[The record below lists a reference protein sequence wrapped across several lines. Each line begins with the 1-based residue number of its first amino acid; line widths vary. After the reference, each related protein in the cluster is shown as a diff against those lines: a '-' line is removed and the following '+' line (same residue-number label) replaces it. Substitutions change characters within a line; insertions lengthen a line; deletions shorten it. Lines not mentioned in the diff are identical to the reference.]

1 MTFQKSLHD
10 IPIFRFVWP
19 IPVVL
24 VLNSLLPTF
33 VGEFTF
39 ISGSDAFWKVPVR
52 YLRLSLFLV
61 VPLLI
66 LPLFCSLMRRLLN
79 RGGRELV
86 QIEES
91 RDPWPVNLWFLRPL
105 QGIGLALLFGT
116 KFIGLYQ
123 EYTGTS
129 LGAAAILPPPQFS
142 PGRFLG
148 SAAIVVAASL
158 LLSFLWSLDD
168 LGVRH
173 RNRKTGEV
181 KMIGKYLGMLLPI
194 LFGFSG
200 IFGILR
206 DTPWPLA
213 AYYVVQMTVV
223 LYPPF
228 ATLAV
233 FHSLYLRKKGALLLR
248 RIQVT
253 RADAA
258 RGAAPVV

>member
-1 MTFQKSLHD
+1 MFRKSLHG
-10 IPIFRFVWP
+10 ISLLHFAWP

-24 VLNSLLPTF
+24 VLNAILPSLI
-33 VGEFTF
+33 GEFTF
-39 ISGSDAFWKVPVR
+39 VSGAAAFWKVPVR

-66 LPLFCSLMRRLLN
+66 LPPFCPLMRRLLT
-79 RGGRELV
+79 RGDRELV
-86 QIEES
+86 QVEKA

-105 QGIGLALLFGT
+105 QGTGLALLFGT
-116 KFIGLYQ
+116 KFIGMVQ

-129 LGAAAILPPPQFS
+129 LGKAAILPPSQFS
-142 PGRFLG
+142 PGRFLV
-148 SAAIVVAASL
+148 STAIVVAVSL

-181 KMIGKYLGMLLPI
+181 KMVGKYVGMLLPV
-194 LFGFSG
+194 LFGFGG

-213 AYYVVQMTVV
+213 AYYAVQMTVV

-233 FHSLYLRKKGALLLR
+233 CHALYLRKKGPLLLQ
-248 RIQVT
+248 RIQST
-253 RADAA
+253 PADAA
-258 RGAAPVV
+258 